1 MFVLIADS
9 HVTPGAPQEATFF
22 TMLDRI
28 AQTDYDVIFLGD
40 NLDIWIAAAPKY
52 ENDLHR
58 RFLDWCKREK
68 ARRRVVFV
76 EGNHEFYVCRH
87 HADCFS
93 DCVETVFRLPG
104 ISFIHGDA
112 AHPAFSFHR
121 FFRAFAKNWF
131 GDTVMSIM
139 PGGLHFAMLM
149 KRLLAH
155 GALRKNVPCDYIPYD
170 AVDRWSTAE
179 NAASGA
185 KIVFMGHFHCGG
197 HHELE
202 HVRYVILKA
211 WIYTETVALLDE
223 NTMDFT
229 IDAWENILH
238 A

>member
-9 HVTPGAPQEATFF
+9 HVTPDTPLEATFF
-22 TMLDRI
+22 AMLDRI

-52 ENDLHR
+52 DNALHR

-68 ARRRVVFV
+68 TRRRVVFV

-131 GDTVMSIM
+131 GDTVMAIM
-139 PGGLHFAMLM
+139 PFGLRFAMFM

-155 GALRKNVPCDYIPYD
+155 GALKKNIPSDYVPYD
-170 AVDRWSTAE
+170 AVDRWAATEA
-179 NAASGA
+179 AASGA
-185 KIVFMGHFHCGG
+185 KTVFMGHFHCGG
-197 HHELE
+197 HHELANI
-202 HVRYVILKA
+202 RYVILKA
-211 WIYTETVALLDE
+211 WKYTETIALLDE
-223 NTMDFT
+223 RTTDFT
-229 IDAWENILH
+229 VDAWENILH